1 MLLAMRGD
9 HDAFAALAPPHAG
22 AYHPLTEAGG
32 RGLVNRPRA
41 CEAPM
46 ASASP
51 LRLSPGSPRSVRAPA
66 VEDRSDAAGGSVW
79 SSKRSSRRELAS
91 SMRAADSDPGAR

>member
-1 MLLAMRGD
+1 MLLALRGD
-9 HDAFAALAPPHAG
+9 HDAFAALAPPHTG
-22 AYHPLTEAGG
+22 AYHPLTEAG
-32 RGLVNRPRA
+32 VVVSSTAPRA

-66 VEDRSDAAGGSVW
+66 VEDRSDAAGGSV
-79 SSKRSSRRELAS
+79 SSSTRSSRRELAS
-91 SMRAADSDPGAR
+91 SMRAADSDPEAR